1 MDVTQNLLPF
11 KVTTFVMSL
20 ILCLDLFQTE
30 KSLLVSKLH
39 FAALH
44 QICSNAD
51 TQFVAVALVADSLQP
66 HASTFIEIMH
76 WPYFIVY
83 GHRFQVI
90 KSKFCVLRGRAD
102 EISGA
107 VFAAVIWQRGQFCF

>member
-1 MDVTQNLLPF
+1 MSINKMDVTQNLLPF

-44 QICSNAD
+44 QICSNAN
-51 TQFVAVALVADSLQP
+51 TQFVAVALVAGSLQP

-76 WPYFIVY
+76 WPYFIE
-83 GHRFQVI
+83 FMAI
-90 KSKFCVLRGRAD
+90 DSKSSNQSF
-102 EISGA
+102 
-107 VFAAVIWQRGQFCF
+107 VFLEAEQTKSVGLFLPQ